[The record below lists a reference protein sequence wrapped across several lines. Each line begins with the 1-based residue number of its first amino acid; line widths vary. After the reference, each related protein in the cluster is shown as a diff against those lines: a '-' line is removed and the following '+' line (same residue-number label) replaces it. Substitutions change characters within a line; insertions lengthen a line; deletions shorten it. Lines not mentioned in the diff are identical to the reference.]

1 MDQSESR
8 PAIEAENLTREFGTL
23 RAVDGLSFEVPRGI
37 VFGFPGPNGSGKP
50 TTINLLLGLLA
61 PTVGRAKVLGFD
73 IVSQADEVRTRA
85 GALLDQP
92 GLYEQAQRRDKS
104 RILCPCL
111 ANVRNRSKGPSS
123 GIALPHRA
131 LGTS

>member
-1 MDQSESR
+1 MTKPGTWRRDFGSAGMDQSESR

-37 VFGFPGPNGSGKP
+37 VFGFLGPNGSGKT

-61 PTVGRAKVLGFD
+61 PTVGRARVLGFD

-85 GALLDQP
+85 GALLDFPELCQP
-92 GLYEQAQRRDKS
+92 VPNQR
-104 RILCPCL
+104 
-111 ANVRNRSKGPSS
+111 
-123 GIALPHRA
+123 
-131 LGTS
+131 